1 MNTTTEKLSFRE
13 KFCYGLGD
21 ASMNIFMGFTMMF
34 LTIFYTDVFKLNPAV
49 MGTLFLAVRFI
60 DAISDPLC
68 GMISDRTKSVRGRYR
83 PWLLFAAIP
92 YGVLVL
98 LYSSVLIYQRLVE
111 QFMLTLPIY
120 S

>member
-49 MGTLFLAVRFI
+49 MGTLFF
-60 DAISDPLC
+60 
-68 GMISDRTKSVRGRYR
+68 
-83 PWLLFAAIP
+83 
-92 YGVLVL
+92 
-98 LYSSVLIYQRLVE
+98 SS
-111 QFMLTLPIY
+111 
-120 S
+120 

>member
-83 PWLLFAAIP
+83 PWLPLCN
-92 YGVLVL
+92 GRLRCNL
-98 LYSSVLIYQRLVE
+98 CNLSSV
-111 QFMLTLPIY
+111 MLCKY
-120 S
+120 